1 MSGAELLS
9 ISNVAKEYFHLLI
22 SYQSGVHSKLAIAC
36 FGGWQFHP
44 TAFSPKV
51 KSYILE
57 EYRDRVLQ
65 SPAFLLSSYVHAR
78 S

>member
-1 MSGAELLS
+1 MSGAGLLS
-9 ISNVAKEYFHLLI
+9 IYNVAKEYFHPLI
-22 SYQSGVHSKLAIAC
+22 SYQSGVHLKLAI
-36 FGGWQFHP
+36 GGWQFHP
-44 TAFSPKV
+44 TAFSPKI

-65 SPAFLLSSYVHAR
+65 SPASLSSYVHAR